1 MAKNP
6 GQVGAN
12 ATWDGPHQPTNL
24 KEGNPR
30 YGYGSNAG
38 IKRSTT
44 L

>member
-24 KEGNPR
+24 KEGNNT
-30 YGYGSNAG
+30 SNFQ
-38 IKRSTT
+38 IIYQTVVY
-44 L
+44 LV